1 MAENQSNNGE
11 QFNENVKKPEAAQNL
26 DASKK
31 GINLFFGE
39 KERQLLLRM
48 GSQIT
53 MDQLQESFLLY
64 RIDYKTTKTHA
75 LYGEAI
81 VKNYLPE
88 VEVFGRINV
97 ESDGPEYLAPGGLV
111 RQGMG
116 RITAGV
122 YLHHLQDLNVEV
134 RMGDF
139 IYHKGNFYEIVD
151 DGKSN
156 ISNQYAFG
164 SDKFFYISIKGV
176 EVNSD
181 VFKAR

>member
-1 MAENQSNNGE
+1 MSSLPNENNEQS
-11 QFNENVKKPEAAQNL
+11 NENVKKPEAAQNL

-39 KERQLLLRM
+39 KERKLFLSL
-48 GSQIT
+48 GSEVIT
-53 MDQLQESFLLY
+53 QLQESFLLY
-64 RIDYKTTKTHA
+64 RIDYEKTKTHA

-88 VEVFGRINV
+88 IEIFGRINV
-97 ESDGPEYLAPGGLV
+97 ESTSPEYLAKGGLI
-111 RQGMG
+111 RQGLG
-116 RITAGV
+116 KISAHV
-122 YLHHLQDLNVEV
+122 YLHHLQELNAEI

-139 IYHKGNFYEIVD
+139 IYHKGNYYEIID
-151 DGKSN
+151 DGKAN
-156 ISNQYAFG
+156 ISNQFAFG
-164 SDKFFYISIKGV
+164 SDKHYYLTIKGV

>member
-1 MAENQSNNGE
+1 MSENQQNNNE

-39 KERQLLLRM
+39 AERKLLLRM
-48 GSQIT
+48 GSEVV
-53 MDQLQESFLLY
+53 MNQLQESFLLY
-64 RIDYKTTKTHA
+64 RIDYKTTKTHS

-81 VKNYLPE
+81 FKNYLPE

-97 ESDGPEYLAPGGLV
+97 ESDGPEYLAPTGLI
-111 RQGMG
+111 RQGLG
-116 RITAGV
+116 KITAHV
-122 YLHHLQDLNVEV
+122 YLHHLEELTVEI

-139 IYHKGNFYEIVD
+139 IYHKGNYYEITD

-156 ISNQYAFG
+156 ISNQFAFG
-164 SDKFFYISIKGV
+164 SDKAFYITIKGV
-176 EVNSD
+176 EINEN
-181 VFKAR
+181 VFNAR

>member
-1 MAENQSNNGE
+1 MADQVYNNNE
-11 QFNENVKKPEAAQNL
+11 QQNENSKKPEAAKQL

-39 KERQLLLRM
+39 KERALFLSL
-48 GSQIT
+48 GSEIT

-64 RIDYKTTKTHA
+64 RIDYKTTRTHSV
-75 LYGEAI
+75 YGESKK
-81 VKNYLPE
+81 KNYLPE
-88 VEVFGRINV
+88 IEIYGRINV
-97 ESDGPEYLAPGGLV
+97 ESTGPEYLSPGGLI
-111 RQGMG
+111 RQGLG
-116 RITAGV
+116 QITAHV
-122 YLHHLQDLNVEV
+122 YLHHLEEKEAEI

-139 IYHKGNFYEIVD
+139 IYYKGNYYEIID

-156 ISNQYAFG
+156 IANQYAFG

>member
-1 MAENQSNNGE
+1 MAENQHNNGE
-11 QFNENVKKPEAAQNL
+11 QFNENTKKPEAAKSL

-31 GINLFFGE
+31 GIKLFFGE
-39 KERQLLLRM
+39 QERRLLLQL
-48 GSQIT
+48 GSELT

-64 RIDYKTTKTHA
+64 RIDYKKTKTHA

-97 ESDGPEYLAPGGLV
+97 ETDAPNYMAPGGLI

-116 RITAGV
+116 KIAAHV
-122 YLHHLQDLNVEV
+122 YLHHLEELEVEI

-139 IYHKGNFYEIVD
+139 IYHKGNYYEIID

-156 ISNQYAFG
+156 IGNKYAFG
-164 SDKFFYISIKGV
+164 SDKYFYISIKGV
-176 EVNSD
+176 EVNGD